1 MEFVLG
7 LGDYKM
13 ITEKLLRKNNKISIL
28 VKRKIDFLFLLYPL
42 FSIRQHGRP
51 PNPSFVASFIDL
63 S

>member
-13 ITEKLLRKNNKISIL
+13 ITEKLLRENNNKISIL

-42 FSIRQHGRP
+42 NQAAWP
-51 PNPSFVASFIDL
+51 PPQPKLCCKFH
-63 S
+63 